1 MATIQGTNGSDTLTG
16 SDAADEIYGYAG
28 NDVID
33 GVLGADRLY
42 GGEGDD
48 LFKFSAVQVSSPP
61 PTERGL
67 IDGGSGF
74 DTIDVSNL
82 SPAGLSFSDDELSL
96 SVGSQQFLITNIERI
111 RLGKSNDRIT
121 LPLRT
126 DLLIEV
132 DAGDGD
138 DQFQV
143 SGNIAAYGGNGND
156 SFFISSSI
164 SNGNTFGKIDGG
176 AGTDTLRTNI
186 SFVVDLAAGTA
197 TAYQSSYQVS
207 GIENVELD
215 AYGAAAAYGDDKAN
229 RLTVWLD
236 LGSGVT
242 LDGRGGDDFLSGSK
256 SGDKLYGGDGADT
269 IEGLD
274 GNDYLY
280 GGAGDDILIGGAGD
294 DFIDGGAGYEM
305 LTYNGVFETF
315 APVVENGQTVIHSD
329 TDGTDTLVNIEK
341 INFLDGSLI
350 FDTDAVGAQLIR
362 LYDTVLQRQ
371 PDSVGLDFYLDLVQ
385 DRGATIVDVAN
396 DLINSPEFKVATGS
410 LNSEQFVEYVYQNA
424 LGRASDPEGLAFYVK
439 QLDAGLSRAEL
450 LLSFSES
457 GEHRALTADLTAN
470 GYFDTDDTYQNIAL
484 LYDGGLGRLP
494 DAGGLTYYAEA
505 VKDGRLS
512 LAQVAADFAGSS
524 EFQAATAGK
533 DNGEIVD
540 FIYQNTLDR
549 APDAVGRAF
558 YTDVLNKGGG
568 VAAILQDVALSQE
581 HFNLFSSHITY
592 GIDVI

>member
-1 MATIQGTNGSDTLTG
+1 M
-16 SDAADEIYGYAG
+16 
-28 NDVID
+28 
-33 GVLGADRLY
+33 LGADRLY

-61 PTERGL
+61 PTDRGL

-82 SPAGLSFSDDELSL
+82 SPVEFRYLGVELTL
-96 SVGSQQFLITNIERI
+96 KVGSQLFSISNIERVLLG
-111 RLGKSNDRIT
+111 RLSDYVYI
-121 LPLRT
+121 PLRT
-126 DLLIEV
+126 DPLIEV

-138 DQFQV
+138 DRFHV
-143 SGNIAAYGGNGND
+143 SGNVAAYGGNGD
-156 SFFISSSI
+156 DRFFISPSI
-164 SNGNTFGKIDGG
+164 TDGKTFGKVDGG
-176 AGTDTLRTNI
+176 VGIDTLQTNI
-186 SFVVDLAAGTA
+186 SFVVDLVEGTA
-197 TAYQSSYQVS
+197 TSFESTYQVS
-207 GIENVELD
+207 GIENVELS
-215 AYGAAAAYGDDKAN
+215 AYGAAAAYGDDNAN
-229 RLTVWLD
+229 RLTVWSD
-236 LGSGVT
+236 SGYGVT

-256 SGDKLYGGDGADT
+256 SGDKLYGGDGDDT

-280 GGAGDDILIGGAGD
+280 GGAGNDILIGGAGD

-371 PDSVGLDFYLDLVQ
+371 PDSVGLDLYLDLVQ

-396 DLINSPEFKVATGS
+396 DLINSPEFKAATGS

-558 YTDVLNKGGG
+558 YTDVLNKGGDDPSG
-568 VAAILQDVALSQE
+568 RRAQPGAFQSVLEPHHLW
-581 HFNLFSSHITY
+581 HRRNLRHRERPFGRSLPASRKAPLARRFAPQAN
-592 GIDVI
+592 GAF